1 MRCPG
6 RGVRAAA
13 GADGRRP
20 PAARRR
26 RPRLAGELRRVR
38 AVPLPGRRGGRRDR
52 RAHRRPDPVP
62 RRGQPGG
69 VGLAAR
75 VRAVAGD
82 RRRAGGS
89 GAVVHCGARRPPPG
103 TSLARWTGSGQGRCG
118 RAAGTAPAVPRLRSD
133 PQSRRTAARAG
144 PARAGV
150 RVPSSQRRS
159 VPTWTGSKKLHWET
173 VPAVMLAQ
181 PLALTPFNESHRGP
195 RAQAPGPATPARLHG
210 VEAGREGRI
219 QGARSS
225 RACEPVRST
234 SSALSPDAG
243 LQWVSPGRHR
253 RTPPSPA
260 MPGFRP
266 ASRYPRRGRRRRSGT
281 R

>member
-1 MRCPG
+1 MDVAIAALTDDQIRYL
-6 RGVRAAA
+6 GVDSPAALDSRHEFALWRATA
-13 GADGRRP
+13 GAR
-20 PAARRR
+20 A
-26 RPRLAGELRRVR
+26 E
-38 AVPLPGRRGGRRDR
+38 AVPSFTAVLADRRGY
-52 RAHRRPDPVP
+52 
-62 RRGQPGG
+62 Q
-69 VGLAAR
+69 
-75 VRAVAGD
+75 
-82 RRRAGGS
+82 
-89 GAVVHCGARRPPPG
+89 
-103 TSLARWTGSGQGRCG
+103 LARWTGSGQGRCG